1 VVSRTLSQ
9 STLLVSKRYRDTMSK
24 RVSAQEGTLKKPS
37 HLKVPVQKK
46 CASTFGDLPAEVC
59 QSVGEVLAR
68 VGDKWS
74 ILTIAMLAR
83 GSMRFSE
90 LKRSIGSISQKV
102 LTTTVRGLERDG
114 YVSRK
119 VTPTIPPRVD
129 YELTE
134 LGRDVLVP
142 VTTLAQWALL
152 SRKRVEAAR
161 ADFDRAAQLH

>member
-1 VVSRTLSQ
+1 
-9 STLLVSKRYRDTMSK
+9 M
-24 RVSAQEGTLKKPS
+24 SAQEGTLKKLG
-37 HLKVPVQKK
+37 HLKLPVQKK
-46 CASTFGDLPAEVC
+46 CVTTFQDLPAEVC
-59 QSVGEVLAR
+59 QSVGDVLAR

-74 ILTIAMLAR
+74 ILTISMLAR

-114 YVSRK
+114 YISRK
-119 VTPTIPPRVD
+119 VTPTVPPRVD

-142 VTTLAQWALL
+142 VTALAKWALM
-152 SRKRVEAAR
+152 SRDRVEAAR
-161 ADFDRAAQLH
+161 ADFDRIAQPH